1 MPLAPPPDIC
11 LQSMGP
17 GTLRFCPSP
26 GSLRDLQGLGQV
38 EVEVKSTLKLS
49 RRNVRFAQRKDKL
62 DLAYRRQSHLRDS
75 TVASRHPFPVHA
87 LWICGGMS
95 GSEDGSRQHFE
106 GRCLLLPSLTQKF
119 LGDLKVAMMIILL
132 GGVDVLSTSPRH
144 SLCMLYACNAASI
157 SEKPS
162 ERREG
167 EERPDQNRPRRET
180 PKPEE

>member
-1 MPLAPPPDIC
+1 MHSSSLPLPWIPSGS
-11 LQSMGP
+11 QGMG
-17 GTLRFCPSP
+17 L
-26 GSLRDLQGLGQV
+26 L
-38 EVEVKSTLKLS
+38 EVEVNLDWIS
-49 RRNVRFAQRKDKL
+49 RRYVRFAQQKDKL
-62 DLAYRRQSHLRDS
+62 NLAYRRQSHLRDS

-119 LGDLKVAMMIILL
+119 LRDLKTIMMIILL

-144 SLCMLYACNAASI
+144 LLCTHYTAVHKA
-157 SEKPS
+157 KRS
-162 ERREG
+162 ERLEG